1 MYPEIASPDRVIL
14 TNVQLSLELLG
25 YRGAIKARGI
35 TIHFKAPVS
44 AVRPKEA
51 EFLPPTLLVI
61 FSFFELL
68 HQKKY

>member
-1 MYPEIASPDRVIL
+1 MYPEIASPDRAIL

-44 AVRPKEA
+44 SVRLKKSGV
-51 EFLPPTLLVI
+51 LSPTLLVI